1 MIAIDLGRLV
11 IQQLGERGFVYL
23 AARRALF
30 DDPPLSETLEMISMV
45 KALNNAMATRYRMRD
60 YDFREGLGVLRG
72 LDLTKKCTARFAEL
86 KRRALASFDIDGV
99 YLDRMSALHSS
110 AQNLTSRKRPRSSP
124 ESALVNLPLRR
135 ARHC

>member
-1 MIAIDLGRLV
+1 LIAIDLGRLV

-30 DDPPLSETLEMISMV
+30 DDPPLSDTLEMISMV
-45 KALNNAMATRYRMRD
+45 KAFNNAMATRYRMRD

-86 KRRALASFDIDGV
+86 KRRALERNPI
-99 YLDRMSALHSS
+99 
-110 AQNLTSRKRPRSSP
+110 
-124 ESALVNLPLRR
+124 
-135 ARHC
+135 